1 MSNQSASTL
10 GLPFW
15 PIHRPISSREPI
27 SPKYDLIL
35 LKRGFRK
42 RVNAQAILGLD
53 PVQVVKVERFDAAA
67 VVVGESVLIGLCP
80 SIDGLILILPSQNQM
95 PTS

>member
-15 PIHRPISSREPI
+15 PIHRPISSREPV

-42 RVNAQAILGLD
+42 RANAQAILGRRLLGLD

-67 VVVGESVLIGLCP
+67 VVVGE
-80 SIDGLILILPSQNQM
+80 
-95 PTS
+95 